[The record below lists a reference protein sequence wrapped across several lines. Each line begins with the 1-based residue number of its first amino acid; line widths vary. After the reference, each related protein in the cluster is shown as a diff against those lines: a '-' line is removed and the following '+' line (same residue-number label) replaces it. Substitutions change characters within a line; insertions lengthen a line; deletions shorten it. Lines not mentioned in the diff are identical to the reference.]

1 MSRREQERYRRI
13 LSRFSQAGY
22 VRKVN
27 EPLRFTDWEESAAE
41 LHDRYVAGVDEEI
54 RWQIREA
61 ALRALERMRAG
72 EFGRCS
78 DCGAPIA
85 PRRLAAVPWT
95 ERCVACQA
103 SRERGAPL
111 SEAAAGG
118 AAIERKAA

>member
-1 MSRREQERYRRI
+1 MSRREQERYRKI
-13 LSRFSQAGY
+13 LSRVSEAGY

-61 ALRALERMRAG
+61 ALRALDRLRAG
-72 EFGRCS
+72 EFGRCT
-78 DCGAPIA
+78 DCGEPIA

-103 SRERGAPL
+103 RRERGASL
-111 SEAAAGG
+111 SQAAAGS
-118 AAIERKAA
+118 ADLERKAA